1 MFFKNK
7 NPNIYKIIYVQKRG
21 QLMQVSLYYK
31 TNQNESPSAGP
42 EATYILLQ
50 SLSFQNR
57 VTASKLPTETGPWF
71 VLTSEPR
78 PGTVQE
84 VVLADK
90 PCDHLNNLT
99 TQIIKFPHAQLKS
112 NIFNF
117 LTLL

>member
-1 MFFKNK
+1 MFFKNM
-7 NPNIYKIIYVQKRG
+7 NPNIYKIIYVQKRR
-21 QLMQVSLYYK
+21 QLMQFLYYK

-57 VTASKLPTETGPWF
+57 VTASKPPTETGPWV
-71 VLTSEPR
+71 VLTSELR

-99 TQIIKFPHAQLKS
+99 TQIIKLPHAQLKS
-112 NIFNF
+112 NILNF
-117 LTLL
+117 LTLW